1 MGKKFFLF
9 IISLVLL
16 LPAHAAER
24 AEDLFLDEIVF
35 KEGEKAKFNLYYNW
49 GFIWIHAGDVD
60 FNVSKKKYG
69 GKDVFSLMVAG
80 YTTKTFDKM
89 YTIRDTF
96 ESYIDPQTMYP
107 FYYRESKHEDS
118 YTAQIRYVYRLQE
131 NDSMR
136 VAIDRKKR
144 SKHMIDTLVVSKHTA
159 DLIASCY
166 KIRNIDVKNLKKDQ
180 IVPFSMV
187 FDNEIYELGLKY
199 KGKENIKLRNGK
211 KYKALKFMPT
221 LITGDLFENEDDMA
235 VYVSDDDNHIPL
247 LIEAKIKVGSV
258 KAMLNTIENPK
269 YPLSSLIKN

>member
-1 MGKKFFLF
+1 MMAPLC
-9 IISLVLL
+9 
-16 LPAHAAER
+16 AAER
-24 AEDLFLDEIVF
+24 AEDIFLDEIVF
-35 KEGEKAKFNLYYNW
+35 KEGEQAKFNLYYNW

-60 FNVSKKKYG
+60 FKVSKKKYME
-69 GKDVFSLMVAG
+69 KDVFSLMVAG

-96 ESYIDPQTMYP
+96 ESYIDPLSMVP
-107 FYYRESKHEDS
+107 LYYRESKHEDS

-131 NDSMR
+131 NDSLS

-144 SKHMIDTLVVSKHTA
+144 SKHMVDTLQVSKHTS

-166 KIRNIDVKNLKKDQ
+166 KIRNINVKGLKKDQ

-187 FDNEIYELGLKY
+187 FDNETYELGLKY

-247 LIEAKIKVGSV
+247 FIEAKIKVGSV